1 MNYRPLGNTGLSVSE
16 IGLGCE
22 GFLGKD
28 EKFTQDM
35 FALALKAG
43 VNCMDLYSPDPD
55 MHKRVGRAILS
66 QRKKFILQGHLC
78 TVWQNGQY
86 KATRNE
92 GEVRASFERMLD
104 NLGTDRIDV
113 GMIHYVD
120 SLETWK
126 KVSEGPIMQYALK
139 LKADGVIG
147 HIGLSSHN
155 PIVALQAVES
165 GLIEVLMF
173 SVNPCY
179 DLLPGDEDVEK
190 LFADESYEKPLFNL
204 DPVREK
210 LYETCQRRGVGITV
224 MKVFG
229 GGDLLSDQSPAGRAM
244 TVPQCIHY
252 ALTRPAAASVM
263 VGAHSEK
270 ELADALYYEKA
281 LQAERDYASVF
292 ATFPKISWKGH
303 CMYCGHC
310 APCPKK
316 IDIATVT
323 KFSNLASAQG
333 FIPET
338 VREHYASLTAKAG
351 DCIACGACE
360 KRCPFGVDV
369 IRNMRRA
376 KEIFGA

>member
-92 GEVRASFERMLD
+92 GEVRTSFERMLD

-310 APCPKK
+310 APCPKG
-316 IDIATVT
+316 IDVAAVT
-323 KFSNLASAQG
+323 KFLNLVKAQKEM
-333 FIPET
+333 PET
-338 VREHYASLTAKAG
+338 VREHYGVLPHKASECVQCK
-351 DCIACGACE
+351 ACE
-360 KRCPFGVDV
+360 KRCPFHVKV
-369 IRNMRRA
+369 TENMREA
-376 KEIFGA
+376 AEIFGA

>member
-92 GEVRASFERMLD
+92 GEVRTSFERMLD

-126 KVSEGPIMQYALK
+126 KVSEGSIMQYALK

-281 LQAERDYASVF
+281 SQAERDYASVF